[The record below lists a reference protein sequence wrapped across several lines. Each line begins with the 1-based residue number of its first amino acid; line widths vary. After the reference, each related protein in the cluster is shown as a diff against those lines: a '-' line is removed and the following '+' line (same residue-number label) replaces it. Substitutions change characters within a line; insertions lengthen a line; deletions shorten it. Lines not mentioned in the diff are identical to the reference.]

1 MKSLMAGIF
10 FATLCL
16 PHPAFSQVDFLG
28 QLGQGGVQKGKEF
41 LDSAP
46 EKLDKLIGEAA
57 KGRVYA
63 DEDECRGVVQLV
75 INVAVLTANMM
86 PFSSVKTMEDDRG
99 PVAKVRMM
107 LSGKQLHL
115 EIFCEGSTLKG
126 IHLPWGEGERDPTE
140 YHASTLDAALG
151 ALIIAQTQ
159 GAFADSL
166 TSERPSDGEEPDDG
180 QQPVD
185 PALEPWTRSDRNLEA
200 EVKSEGGN
208 TLEFECD
215 SNFSGGYSLKAI
227 VTSGVLI
234 RPDSSMIVRTV
245 ADGSMLDSEIPS
257 DVRERFVFLREELE
271 LVKLLKALK
280 TNEADT
286 FFLVLNTFDGPVEQ
300 KFSMEGF
307 DKAMEPLLAYCSDVA
322 TADDAGAGSE
332 ASASDGTE
340 QAPEASPLTP
350 SRPGDLSQRMAAA
363 RRATSEEFEL
373 ALRAAASAV
382 QIQLG
387 AFPNLDL
394 TKPEWARI
402 YRANEDIL
410 SGRALVVQSTISGGR
425 RFFRLRAG
433 PFRDRIEAQNVCR
446 ALQARGQDCLVAV
459 NG

>member
-185 PALEPWTRSDRNLEA
+185 LALEPWAGSDTVLKA
-200 EVKSEGGN
+200 EVKTEGGN
-208 TLEFECD
+208 ELEFECD
-215 SNFSGGYSLKAI
+215 SNFSGGYNLKAT
-227 VTSGVLI
+227 VRSGVLV
-234 RPDSSMIVRTV
+234 RPGSSVLVRTV
-245 ADGSMLDSEIPS
+245 THGSALDSEIPS
-257 DVRERFVFLREELE
+257 DVRKRRIYLWEENE
-271 LVKLLKALK
+271 SAMLLKALQL
-280 TNEADT
+280 NEADT
-286 FFLVLNTFDGPVEQ
+286 FSLVLNTFDGPVEQ
-300 KFSMEGF
+300 KFSMKGF
-307 DKAMEPLLAYCSDVA
+307 DKAMEPLLAYC
-322 TADDAGAGSE
+322 
-332 ASASDGTE
+332 
-340 QAPEASPLTP
+340 
-350 SRPGDLSQRMAAA
+350 
-363 RRATSEEFEL
+363 
-373 ALRAAASAV
+373 
-382 QIQLG
+382 
-387 AFPNLDL
+387 LD
-394 TKPEWARI
+394 E
-402 YRANEDIL
+402 
-410 SGRALVVQSTISGGR
+410 G
-425 RFFRLRAG
+425 
-433 PFRDRIEAQNVCR
+433 
-446 ALQARGQDCLVAV
+446 
-459 NG
+459 